1 MHLERR
7 HFEMLAAM
15 VRELRER
22 GQDTDNL
29 DYLEAV
35 GDLEDLCVSQGQRTN
50 ERFDEQRF
58 RKACKP

>member
-50 ERFDEQRF
+50 EHFDEQRF

>member
-1 MHLERR
+1 
-7 HFEMLAAM
+7 M

-35 GDLEDLCVSQGQRTN
+35 GDLEDLCVSQGRRTN
-50 ERFDEQRF
+50 EHFDEQRF